1 MVAFAFNPDYEQVHS
16 DSVNQVGYHLQ
27 HNSSKD
33 DVNYHLTS
41 NQVDYQLQ
49 PQLFDA

>member
-1 MVAFAFNPDYEQVHS
+1 MKCSTAF
-16 DSVNQVGYHLQ
+16 SVNQVGFHLQ
-27 HNSSKD
+27 HNSSKN
-33 DVNYHLTS
+33 DVNYDLMS